1 MQKDFYPLL
10 SQLKNSPLGDLIRGL
25 NGIYLVGGSLRDF
38 LFGLPIVDY
47 DFVVHSNDI
56 DKISSYLDSKSITHF
71 FLSSGRIRLLRAV
84 HNGVE
89 YDFMPIHRTLKEDM
103 QRRDFTINSIYYNIK
118 EDMIYAQDDA
128 FSDID
133 NRILRVVSASSIA
146 DDPVR
151 IFRAIRFASC
161 LDLTIEEQTVFSIRQ
176 NESLIT
182 SVRKERAREEIKKV
196 FKCDFTKTTAVLNTL
211 FGFESEEI
219 IEKSDAINPLKRSV
233 DYRGLKNCK
242 TFGSFV
248 NKDLPYS
255 VLVHIALLEKT
266 LPMFSFAFS
275 GIEKRIIEGILAGIE
290 DTSFEKLFERFLLTD
305 PRVLMGALIVSLPLA
320 EAAELCSIVENWS
333 DIRVEGS
340 EIKRASYELGIS
352 LKEARIDILREKCK
366 KIYDEI

>member
-1 MQKDFYPLL
+1 MQPDFYALVG
-10 SQLKNSPLGDLIRGL
+10 QLKNSPLSGLIENL
-25 NGIYLVGGSLRDF
+25 SEIYLVGGSLRDF

-56 DKISSYLDSKSITHF
+56 DKISSYLDSKNMTHF

-84 HNGVE
+84 YEGVE

-103 QRRDFTINSIYYNIK
+103 QRRDFTMNAIYYNIK
-118 EDMIYAQDDA
+118 ENTLYEQDKA

-133 NRILRVVSASSIA
+133 NRILRVVSASSIS
-146 DDPVR
+146 DDPIR

-161 LDLTIEEQTVFSIRQ
+161 LDLTIEEQTLLSIRESQ
-176 NESLIT
+176 SLIT
-182 SVRKERAREEIKKV
+182 SVKKERAREEIKKT
-196 FKCDFTKTTAVLNTL
+196 FKCDFRKTTAVLNTI

-219 IEKSDAINPLKRSV
+219 IEKSDAVN
-233 DYRGLKNCK
+233 NCK
-242 TFGSFV
+242 TFASFV
-248 NKDLPYS
+248 NKDLPYGT
-255 VLVHIALLEKT
+255 LVHIALLEKT
-266 LPMFSFAFS
+266 LPMFSFAFC

-305 PRVLMGALIVSLPLA
+305 PRVLMGALIVNLPLS
-320 EAAELCSIVENWS
+320 EATKLCSIVENWS
-333 DIRVEGS
+333 NIRVEGS
-340 EIKRASYELGIS
+340 EIKRASYDLGIS